1 MLKYTKDD
9 KGVETVET
17 DLTSYVYENMLEH
30 AKNYQWRIVYDS
42 YKRALEVYFVISF
55 EQDTNQ
61 SVQDVNG
68 QVNRSNLIQLEDV
81 ICFYDE
87 NNHRV
92 VSKNYLYALPFNVEE
107 GIEEG
112 HVDALLKQLNIIIA
126 SAPSQMRDFLL
137 DVNQDE
143 FVLEWHE
150 VNYKNTIATL
160 KNTNHYAIN
169 RLTFEEQDNQS
180 LVDQFKEGTHD
191 GVERI

>member
-1 MLKYTKDD
+1 M
-9 KGVETVET
+9 ET
-17 DLTSYVYENMLEH
+17 DLTSYVYKNMLEN
-30 AKNYQWRIVYDS
+30 ANNYQWRIVYDS
-42 YKRALEVYFVISF
+42 HKRALEVYFVISF

-87 NNHRV
+87 NNHHI
-92 VSKNYLYALPFNVEE
+92 VSKNYLYALPFNVED

-137 DVNQDE
+137 DANQDE
-143 FVLEWHE
+143 FALEWHE

-160 KNTNHYAIN
+160 KNTKHYAIN